1 MRTIYLAGPE
11 VFLPDAHT
19 VMAEKRRLAREHG
32 FEPTGPGSD
41 EATQSS
47 GSLSAAAIYERNEAA
62 MRRAEICLANVTPF
76 RGVSADVGTAHE
88 IGFMMALGRT
98 VWAYTNDP
106 RDYAERVR
114 AEWPGAQADEEA
126 TSTPTRG
133 RDGLAIEAHGLADN
147 LMIHAGIQA
156 HGGRLLEASA
166 LCKDPARDL
175 SVYRAC
181 LRELGQLV
189 RS

>member
-41 EATQSS
+41 EAIQSS
-47 GSLSAAAIYERNEAA
+47 GGLSAAAIYECNETA
-62 MRRAEICLANVTPF
+62 MRRAEVCLANVTPF
-76 RGVSADVGTAHE
+76 RGVSADVGTVHE
-88 IGFMMALGRT
+88 VGFMMALSRV

-106 RDYAERVR
+106 RNYAERVR
-114 AEWPGAQADEEA
+114 AEWPGAQADERV
-126 TSTPTRG
+126 TSTPARG

-147 LMIHAGIQA
+147 LMIHAGIQV
-156 HGGRLLEASA
+156 HGGRLLQASTP
-166 LCKDPARDL
+166 CKDPSRDL

-181 LRELGQLV
+181 LRELGQLFG
-189 RS
+189 S

>member
-41 EATQSS
+41 EAAQSS
-47 GSLSAAAIYERNEAA
+47 GGLSAAAIYERNEAA
-62 MRRAEICLANVTPF
+62 MHRAEICLANVTPF
-76 RGVSADVGTAHE
+76 RGVSADVGTVHE
-88 IGFMMALGRT
+88 IGFMMALGRI

-106 RDYAERVR
+106 RNYAERVR
-114 AEWPGAQADEEA
+114 TEWPGAQADEG
-126 TSTPTRG
+126 TNSTPMRG

-156 HGGRLLEASA
+156 HGGRLKQAPA
-166 LCKDPARDL
+166 PCDDPARDF
-175 SVYRAC
+175 SVYQAC
-181 LRELGQLV
+181 LRELGQFLEK
-189 RS
+189 